1 MNELTCQIIEINRGT
16 THDGPGM
23 RTTVFF
29 KGCPLHCAWC
39 QNPEGIDF
47 RQDIWWERRKCIHCL
62 SCQEACPNQAILD
75 QPDQLIIE
83 RN

>member
-1 MNELTCQIIEINRGT
+1 MSRSLYMDELTCKVIEINRGT

-47 RQDIWWERRKCIHCL
+47 GQDIWWEARKCIHCL
-62 SCQEACPNQAILD
+62 SCMEACPNAAILD
-75 QPDQLIIE
+75 
-83 RN
+83 RRA